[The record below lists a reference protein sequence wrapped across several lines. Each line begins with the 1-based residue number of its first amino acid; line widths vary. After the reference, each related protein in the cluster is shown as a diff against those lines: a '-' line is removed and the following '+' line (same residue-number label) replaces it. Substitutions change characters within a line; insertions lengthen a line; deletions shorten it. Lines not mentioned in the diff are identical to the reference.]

1 MPPGV
6 FFVEEGLVRIRA
18 EGKEMEVTPG
28 QAFFS
33 APSTRQQW
41 FEKDTRLLSVGLRC
55 QWPDSQPVYNRG
67 LNQVFDKNH
76 ITSLYQATRL
86 LFQNVHAK
94 EKAVTYL
101 ESRSEQNRSLV
112 SWAQHEAA
120 FRVWFAEYVQTL
132 SLLGIEPQA
141 RLGIGDRRLEHLLSW
156 LQAWPLDR
164 SLDLHAAAQ
173 ELGLSTRR
181 IHQLLKEDLGM
192 TAQVFLER
200 RRLDHARQRLAQE
213 DTPLKEIAFGL
224 GFRHPPHFTVWF
236 RRHTGMTPTAFR
248 TGHGFEAA

>member
-55 QWPDSQPVYNRG
+55 QWPDGQPVYSRG
-67 LNQVFDKNH
+67 LNQVFDQKQ
-76 ITSLYQATRL
+76 IASLYEATRA
-86 LFQNVHAK
+86 LFKSVHAQ
-94 EKAVTYL
+94 EKVVTYL
-101 ESRSEQNRSLV
+101 ESRSDQNRSLLA
-112 SWAQHEAA
+112 WAQHEAA
-120 FRVWFAEYVQTL
+120 FRGWFATYVQTL
-132 SLLGIEPQA
+132 SQLGIEPQA
-141 RLGIGDRRLEHLLSW
+141 RQGIGDRRLEHLLSW

-224 GFRHPPHFTVWF
+224 GFRHPPHFTTWF

-248 TGHGFEAA
+248 AGHGLEGA